1 MDESLR
7 AGLQLAVIGMGT
19 VVLGL
24 LVVWAL
30 IKLLVTL
37 DRPPAPEKP
46 PPPPI
51 PDVDVAIDPA
61 LLAAITVAIVTHE
74 AVRRKQAAPAMRTHW
89 PGSLP
94 SRWLTVGRSRQNR
107 TWRSS

>member
-7 AGLQLAVIGMGT
+7 AGLQLAAIGMGT

-37 DRPPAPEKP
+37 DRPPAPQKP
-46 PPPPI
+46 PPP
-51 PDVDVAIDPA
+51 DVDAAIDPV

-107 TWRSS
+107 NWRSS